1 MAWGGG
7 RMSEHETILGHL
19 IGWGL
24 RRRYEDAAT
33 EGLAFLL
40 DRYRPLRER
49 FVALLRAAQPALPEE
64 LRFTT
69 QESIAAGRPDK
80 CGRHGEAIR
89 VFVEA
94 KFGAALTDTQPI
106 AYLDHLAAEPA
117 PTLLLFIVPEWRRL
131 YLWRELL
138 ERLKAGQ
145 VEVRE
150 QNAQT
155 LEIAG
160 RSHDQRMH
168 IVGWGA
174 VLAALRAGAGDEETR
189 MNVEQLAGLCRTADE
204 GEARP
209 LLREELTD
217 PQAPA
222 RMIQYVNVVRGVV
235 DRGCEGVFRGVSRGT
250 SFYWYAIGQKI
261 QFAGD
266 KGPVAW
272 LGVDLLR
279 WKKFETG
286 PLWLT
291 FDWNFGQARLVRE
304 RVHAW
309 VAEHK
314 RVLHD
319 FEEGIMLSL
328 ELLVGREQQ
337 AVVDDVIGQLRTI
350 AGLLRAAPGK
360 PA

>member
-1 MAWGGG
+1 
-7 RMSEHETILGHL
+7 MSEHETILGHL

-40 DRYRPLRER
+40 DRHPPLRHT
-49 FVALLRAAQPALPEE
+49 FVALLRAAYPALPDD

-69 QESIAAGRPDK
+69 QESIAAGRPDMT
-80 CGRHGEAIR
+80 GRHGEAIR
-89 VFVEA
+89 VFVEV
-94 KFGAALTDTQPI
+94 KFGAALTDQQPL
-106 AYLDHLAAEPA
+106 AYLEHLAREPA
-117 PTLLLFIVPEWRRL
+117 PTLLLFIVPEWRRQ

-138 ERLKAGQ
+138 ERLKAGH
-145 VEVRE
+145 VEHRE
-150 QNAQT
+150 HDART
-155 LEIAG
+155 LEITG
-160 RSHDQRMH
+160 RAHGQRLH
-168 IVGWGA
+168 ILGWSA
-174 VLAALRAGAGDEETR
+174 VLEALRAGAGDDDAR

-204 GEARP
+204 GESRP

-222 RMIQYVNVVRGVV
+222 RMIQYINIVRGVV
-235 DRGCEGVFRGVSRGT
+235 DRGCDGVFRGVSRGT
-250 SFYWYAIGQKI
+250 SFYWFAIGQKI

-272 LGVDLLR
+272 IGVDLPR

-291 FDWNFGQARLVRE
+291 FDWNYGQAKLVRE
-304 RVHAW
+304 RLHAW
-309 VAEHK
+309 AGEQK

-319 FEEGIMLSL
+319 YEEGVMLSL

-337 AVVDDVIGQLRTI
+337 AVIDDVIAQLRTI
-350 AGLLRAAPGK
+350 HGLLRAAPVR
-360 PA
+360 